1 MPTVDQQ
8 IQVLE
13 DVAKL
18 LTVSTHALD
27 EAGLTRP
34 FELLLIDEPF
44 VGLDLSGRTALIE
57 LMAERHAA
65 GAALLVATHDPA
77 YVEQAERCIAL
88 RQGEDPALISR
99 ASPLA
104 FTPVIAAAGA
114 LIIIT
119 SLVCLGFL
127 VHRACRDDEA
137 PRLAGLPGPAGTPPP
152 TPHHR

>member
-1 MPTVDQQ
+1 MKHHAAF
-8 IQVLE
+8 LG
-13 DVAKL
+13 VAAMAFVGALL
-18 LTVSTHALD
+18 LTA
-27 EAGLTRP
+27 P
-34 FELLLIDEPF
+34 
-44 VGLDLSGRTALIE
+44 LIE
-57 LMAERHAA
+57 SLVIYANQSFAEA
-65 GAALLVATHDPA
+65 
-77 YVEQAERCIAL
+77 IAL